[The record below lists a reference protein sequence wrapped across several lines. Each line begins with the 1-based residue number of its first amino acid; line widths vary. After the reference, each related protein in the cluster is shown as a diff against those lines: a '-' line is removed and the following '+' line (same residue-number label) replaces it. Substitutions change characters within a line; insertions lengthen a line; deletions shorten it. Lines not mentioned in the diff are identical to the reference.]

1 MPFYVH
7 CHDFVDYNPIISFH
21 LFNQPKL
28 LLPIFDEALHEA
40 QEKLRTNPAFIE
52 KHRGIKV
59 TSKPYI
65 KVRLVNLPPLPS
77 YIKSTIG
84 DIRAD
89 DETTIIQ
96 VSGTIVRTGSVR
108 MLEVSKEYQCQKC
121 KGYFTV
127 TADPEQDYM
136 LPHPRIC
143 LSTRVTTS
151 AQCSGTQLN
160 EIEGGKV
167 CVDYQEIKIQDQ
179 IESLALGC
187 VPRSAVIILEADL
200 VDKYNAGDDV
210 IVVGTVL
217 RQWKPLSRGNRC
229 VVDIAIRANSIKA
242 ISSNERL
249 KILKNKDSFEI
260 FDKFWLKYSHG
271 DDAFTGRD
279 VIIRSI
285 CPQLFGLF
293 MVKLALLLTLVGGSA
308 THSDGGVKRRA
319 QSHLLLVGDPGCGK
333 SQLLKFAVSTSPRSV
348 FTTGI
353 GTTGAGLTC
362 TAVKDGPD
370 WSIEAGALVL
380 ANDGVCC
387 IDEFASIKEGDL
399 ATIHEAM
406 EQQTLSVAKAGLL
419 IKLNTKATV
428 IACCNPKGTYDIT
441 ADLTTNTAIA
451 SPLLSRFDLVLV
463 LIDSAQ
469 KDWDLKVSTYLLQ
482 EAIKNSGPAGG
493 SSSLHDEE
501 MDSSMGTTYLT
512 SNAWS
517 SGTNINTDDN
527 LWNLETLRQ
536 YIALIKSRFNPVM
549 SAEAKVLLA
558 RYYQLQRQ
566 SEDRSSA
573 RTTVRLLESLMRLSE
588 AHARI
593 MFREEVL
600 FCDAVVAIK
609 CMTLSQTDSS
619 VLSVNSTLHSD
630 FPTNPQQWYLEQ
642 EDHVLRLLG
651 CTKDTILKEAVRGGE
666 STVAFTSTFTSD
678 TSPSPCPTT
687 TDAQH
692 GYHNYSNHQMYA
704 AHRGSGIAEDY
715 PGHDEYAAH
724 RGSGIVEDYPGYD
737 EYAAHRGSGIAEDYP
752 GHDEYAAHRGSGIA
766 EDYPGYDEY
775 AAHRGSGIVEDY
787 PGHDEYAENNEVIRD
802 AQKYLR
808 PQHSAV
814 STNIHFL
821 PTNNTNK
828 RPFIDLDDSDGDL
841 SIEEDK
847 VVAAVQMNNAE
858 AGAPI
863 PVTSKQQKTG
873 EKSTLDEKNITQKWS
888 NVIGMEDDEEW

>member
-1 MPFYVH
+1 MAEQLLRSDPKKLTPLVYRQIFREYCEQRRLPHIEALLLSSTQLENHVPFYIH
-7 CHDFVDYNPIISFH
+7 CHDFVDYNSIVAFH

-52 KHRGIKV
+52 KHKGIRV

-77 YIKSTIG
+77 YIKRTIG

-96 VSGTIVRTGSVR
+96 ITGTIVRTGSVR

-143 LSTRVTTS
+143 LSTSSS
-151 AQCSGTQLN
+151 AQCSGIQLN

-187 VPRSAVIILEADL
+187 VPRSAIIILEADL

-217 RQWKPLSRGNRC
+217 RQWRPLSRGNRC

-260 FDKFWLKYSHG
+260 FNKFWLKFPNGYE
-271 DDAFTGRD
+271 AFTGRD
-279 VIIRSI
+279 AIIRAI

-333 SQLLKFAVSTSPRSV
+333 SQLLKFAASTSPRAV
-348 FTTGI
+348 LTTGI

-482 EAIKNSGPAGG
+482 EAIKTTGGAGDNNN
-493 SSSLHDEE
+493 LLEE
-501 MDSSMGTTYLT
+501 EENTLGTSYVT

-517 SGTNINTDDN
+517 SGTSINTEEKV
-527 LWNLETLRQ
+527 WNLETLRQ
-536 YIALIKSRFNPVM
+536 YIALIKSRMNPVM
-549 SAEAKVLLA
+549 TAEAKVLLS

-566 SEDRSSA
+566 SEERSSA

-593 MFREEVL
+593 MFREQVL
-600 FCDAVVAIK
+600 FCDAIVAIK

-619 VLSVNSTLHSD
+619 ILSVNSTLHSD

-642 EDHVLRLLG
+642 EEHVLRLLG
-651 CTKDTILKEAVRGGE
+651 CTKETILREAARGSASTTPFTLSYPTDASSSPLPAPADERPSYHGYSSEDDLANRGGSPGYPSQVE
-666 STVAFTSTFTSD
+666 YVEQRTVAAGEVEEGEGGEGEGYWSD
-678 TSPSPCPTT
+678 GEPGT
-687 TDAQH
+687 
-692 GYHNYSNHQMYA
+692 
-704 AHRGSGIAEDY
+704 HRGAEGY
-715 PGHDEYAAH
+715 PSNDVGA
-724 RGSGIVEDYPGYD
+724 SKVISSMPQVYP
-737 EYAAHRGSGIAEDYP
+737 YP
-752 GHDEYAAHRGSGIA
+752 PPAVASV
-766 EDYPGYDEY
+766 P
-775 AAHRGSGIVEDY
+775 S
-787 PGHDEYAENNEVIRD
+787 NNG
-802 AQKYLR
+802 A
-808 PQHSAV
+808 
-814 STNIHFL
+814 
-821 PTNNTNK
+821 K
-828 RPFIDLDDSDGDL
+828 RPFIDLDDSDIDD
-841 SIEEDK
+841 ED
-847 VVAAVQMNNAE
+847 AAPPATTDD
-858 AGAPI
+858 AP
-863 PVTSKQQKTG
+863 PAPSAKKPHVSEVSSATADPH
-873 EKSTLDEKNITQKWS
+873 LTQKWS
-888 NVIGMEDDEEW
+888 SFVGMEDDVEW